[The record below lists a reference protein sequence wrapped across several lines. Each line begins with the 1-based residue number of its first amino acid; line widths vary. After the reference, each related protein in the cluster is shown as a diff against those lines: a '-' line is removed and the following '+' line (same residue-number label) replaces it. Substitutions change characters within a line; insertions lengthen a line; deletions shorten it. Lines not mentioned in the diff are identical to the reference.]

1 MSANTPEWA
10 VQIQQNIH
18 QLDTKLD
25 QLLHHLQKLTAVST
39 SPQPAPIKHPTF
51 CGYPCSWDINDAGWP
66 TYIYLEDGTLAS
78 HREKQGHHWYSASLG
93 DGQYGEHYLK
103 FRRAAPPEGV
113 LVMPPPQ
120 PSNPDPNPDKETAL
134 HQLHTLGRSLHRDD
148 WPKIGPQL
156 VHTQTKGRT
165 DKSTDMQPA
174 ELAALIQALQKET

>member
-10 VQIQQNIH
+10 VQIQQSIH

-25 QLLHHLQKLTAVST
+25 LLLGHLQRLTTAAAR
-39 SPQPAPIKHPTF
+39 PPPAPLKHPTF
-51 CGYPCSWDINDAGWP
+51 CGYPCSWEIDDAGWP

-78 HREKQGHHWYSASLG
+78 HREKQGHHWFSASLG

-103 FRRAAPPEGV
+103 FRRAAPPDGV

-120 PSNPDPNPDKETAL
+120 PSDPAHETDKEFPL
-134 HQLHTLGRSLHRDD
+134 QELHTLGRTVHGDD
-148 WPKIGPQL
+148 WPQIGPRL
-156 VHTQTKGRT
+156 VHTHTDGRT

-174 ELAALIQALQKET
+174 ELAALIDSLQQKT